1 MAATLPKAEHLAG
14 RTAIAAL
21 LAGGHW
27 EHTQHLRCCFLSGNG
42 LEFNRI
48 MVSVPK
54 RHFKRAVRR
63 NLLKRRMREAYRL
76 QKDLLPVPAE
86 AGGTDLMFVFNA
98 PEPEAFPV
106 ILEEMAVLLRKIA
119 AR

>member
-21 LAGGHW
+21 MAGGHW
-27 EHTQHLRCCFLSGNG
+27 EHTQHLRCCYLLGNG

-54 RHFKRAVRR
+54 RFFKRAVRR

-76 QKDLLPVPAE
+76 QKDLLPVNE
-86 AGGTDLMFVFNA
+86 KAGGADLMFVFNA
-98 PEPEAFPV
+98 PEPEPFSV
-106 ILEEMAVLLRKIA
+106 ISEEMRVLLCKISA
-119 AR
+119 K